1 MQIQL
6 LFLLVGGMLSMYSV
20 PLEGACRLVVGV
32 VGPEDIGYGSI
43 LLVVR
48 FIPRRRSCA
57 VLVGW

>member
-1 MQIQL
+1 
-6 LFLLVGGMLSMYSV
+6 MLSMYSV